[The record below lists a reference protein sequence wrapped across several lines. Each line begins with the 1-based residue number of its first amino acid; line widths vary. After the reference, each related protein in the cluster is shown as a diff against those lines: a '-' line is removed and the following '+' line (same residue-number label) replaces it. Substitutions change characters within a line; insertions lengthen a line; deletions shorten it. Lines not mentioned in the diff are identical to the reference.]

1 MVTDENQILFDLR
14 HAVSLLPPK
23 EPEVVILTSERD
35 YRKVKLTIEQHV
47 KGSIVMRAQQS
58 GSPFLCGIRVESHKD
73 TESIAKRAIELKREG
88 VSTVIF
94 SDLET
99 ESKTICPEINEGRGR
114 VKKCR

>member
-1 MVTDENQILFDLR
+1 MVMDENQILFDLR

-47 KGSIVMRAQQS
+47 KGSIIMRAQQA
-58 GSPFLCGIRVESHKD
+58 GKTYLDGIRVETHKD
-73 TESIAKRAIELKREG
+73 TESIVKRGNELKREG
-88 VSTVIF
+88 IKAIIF

-99 ESKTICPEINEGRGR
+99 ESKKICPEINEGRGR